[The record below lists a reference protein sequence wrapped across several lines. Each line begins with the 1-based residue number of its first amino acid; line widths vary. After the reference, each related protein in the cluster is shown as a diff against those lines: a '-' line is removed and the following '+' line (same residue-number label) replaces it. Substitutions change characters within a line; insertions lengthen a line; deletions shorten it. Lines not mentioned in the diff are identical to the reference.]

1 MTTSTESSGTKGMRL
16 SRVRLANWR
25 NFVHGDVPL
34 QGRVFL
40 IGPNASGKSNFLDA
54 FRFLHDLVAVGG
66 GFEEAIVKRGGVSK
80 LRCLAARRYP
90 DVEIAV
96 SVSRGPDTPQWS
108 YQISFGQDNRQRPIL
123 KQERVQLADKTILHR
138 PNDEDQK
145 DPARLHQ
152 TYIEQVNV
160 NRDFRDLADFFRTIR
175 YFHLVPQLV
184 RDADRYVGRGSDPF
198 GSDFL
203 EQVART
209 PDRTRNARLRQ
220 ISKALKTAV
229 PQLQELQ
236 FLCDEVTGVPHLRAK
251 YEHWRP
257 KDAWQSE
264 EQFSDGSL
272 RLLGL
277 LWAILDGSGPLLL
290 EEPELSL
297 HPDVVRCLPQLFAR
311 MQRRTGRQ
319 VLVSSHSADLL
330 RDEGIGLDEVL
341 LLKPHADGTGIQ
353 PATDLAQAKAL
364 VEGGLPLPDALLPET
379 RPPRPEHLA
388 LFGN

>member
-1 MTTSTESSGTKGMRL
+1 MRL
-16 SRVRLANWR
+16 TQLRLANWR
-25 NFVHGDVPL
+25 NFVQVDVPL

-40 IGPNASGKSNFLDA
+40 IGPNASGKSNLLDS
-54 FRFLHDLVAVGG
+54 FRFLHDLVALGG
-66 GFEEAIVKRGGVSK
+66 GFEEAITKRGGVSK

-96 SVSRGPDTPQWS
+96 SVGTTVDDPEWR
-108 YQISFGQDNRQRPIL
+108 YEISFSQDNRQRPVL
-123 KQERVQLADKTILHR
+123 KREVVYRFGKMVLRR
-138 PNDEDQK
+138 PNDQDDK

-160 NRDFRDLADFFRTIR
+160 NREFRDLADFLRTIH
-175 YFHLVPQLV
+175 YLHLIPQLV
-184 RDADRYVGRGSDPF
+184 RESDRYIGRGNDPF

-209 PDRTRNARLRQ
+209 QDRTRQSRLRR
-220 ISKALKTAV
+220 IADALKVAV

-236 FLCDEVTGVPHLRAK
+236 FFRDEARGTPHLRGR

-257 KDAWQSE
+257 KGAWQTE
-264 EQFSDGSL
+264 EQFSDGTL

-277 LWAILDGSGPLLL
+277 LWTVLDGSGPLLL

-297 HPDVVRCLPQLFAR
+297 HPDVIRYLPQVFAR
-311 MQRRTGRQ
+311 MQRRSSRQ

-341 LLKPHADGTGIQ
+341 LLKPHAEGTRVT
-353 PATDLAQAKAL
+353 PATDLKQAKAL

-379 RPPRPEHLA
+379 RPPKPQQLA
-388 LFGN
+388 WFGD

>member
-1 MTTSTESSGTKGMRL
+1 MRPSGSGSSKAMRL
-16 SRVRLANWR
+16 TQLRLANWR
-25 NFVHGDVPL
+25 NFVQVDVPL

-40 IGPNASGKSNFLDA
+40 IGPNASGKSNLLDS
-54 FRFLHDLVAVGG
+54 FRFLHDLVALGG
-66 GFEEAIVKRGGVSK
+66 GFEEAITKRGGVSK

-96 SVSRGPDTPQWS
+96 SVGTTVDDPEWR
-108 YQISFGQDNRQRPIL
+108 YEISFSQDNRQRPVL
-123 KQERVQLADKTILHR
+123 KREVVYRFGKMVLRR
-138 PNDEDQK
+138 PNDQDDK

-160 NRDFRDLADFFRTIR
+160 NREFRDLADFLRTIH
-175 YFHLVPQLV
+175 YLHLIPQLV
-184 RDADRYVGRGSDPF
+184 RESDRYIGRGNDPF

-209 PDRTRNARLRQ
+209 QDRTRQSRLRR
-220 ISKALKTAV
+220 IADALKVAV

-236 FLCDEVTGVPHLRAK
+236 FFRDEARGTPHLRGR

-257 KDAWQSE
+257 KGAWQTE
-264 EQFSDGSL
+264 EQFSDGTL

-277 LWAILDGSGPLLL
+277 LWTVLDGSGPLLL

-297 HPDVVRCLPQLFAR
+297 HPDVIRYLPQVFAR
-311 MQRRTGRQ
+311 MQRRSSRQ

-341 LLKPHADGTGIQ
+341 LLKPHAEGTRVT
-353 PATDLAQAKAL
+353 PATDLKQAKAV

-379 RPPRPEHLA
+379 RPPKPQQLA
-388 LFGN
+388 LFGD

>member
-1 MTTSTESSGTKGMRL
+1 MRL
-16 SRVRLANWR
+16 SHVRLANWR
-25 NFVHGDVPL
+25 NFVQADVAL

-66 GFEEAIVKRGGVSK
+66 GFEEAISKRGGVSK

-96 SVSRGPDTPQWS
+96 SVSRGTGAPQWS
-108 YQISFGQDNRQRPIL
+108 YQISFSQDNRQRPIL
-123 KQERVQLADKTILHR
+123 KQERVQLAGKAILNR
-138 PNDEDQK
+138 PNEEDHE
-145 DPARLHQ
+145 DTARLHQ
-152 TYIEQVNV
+152 TYLEQVNV
-160 NRDFRDLADFFRTIR
+160 NRAFRDLADFFRNIR
-175 YFHLVPQLV
+175 YLHLVPQLV
-184 RDADRYVGRGSDPF
+184 RESDRYIGRGSDPF

-220 ISKALKTAV
+220 ISKALRVAV

-236 FLCDEVTGVPHLRAK
+236 FFRDEAKGAPHLRGK

-257 KDAWQSE
+257 KGAWQSE
-264 EQFSDGSL
+264 EQFSDGTL

-297 HPDVVRCLPQLFAR
+297 HPDVVRFLPSLFAQ

-341 LLKPHADGTGIQ
+341 LLKPHAEGTRIQ
-353 PATDLAQAKAL
+353 VATDVAQAKAL
-364 VEGGLPLPDALLPET
+364 VDSGVPLPDAILPET
-379 RPPRPEHLA
+379 RPPRPEQLA
-388 LFGN
+388 LFGA